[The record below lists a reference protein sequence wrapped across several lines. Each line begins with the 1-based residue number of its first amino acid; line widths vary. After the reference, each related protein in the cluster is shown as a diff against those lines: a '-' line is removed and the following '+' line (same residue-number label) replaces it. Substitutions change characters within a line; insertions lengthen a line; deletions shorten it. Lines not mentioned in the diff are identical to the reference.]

1 MTNTT
6 TLSVAARAC
15 VLSSLV
21 TSYQTAIDDLIARYP
36 AQSAN
41 RGFYLGRVANA
52 RIGRLRRDVRTKAG
66 TAGTKGDLV
75 LVFPIV
81 ASADP
86 RFEAITFWSNE
97 NEIETSVSK
106 NTIEIVG

>member
-21 TSYQTAIDDLIARYP
+21 ASYQNAIEALIARHP
-36 AQSAN
+36 GQSQN
-41 RGFYLGRVANA
+41 RGFYLGRVAGA
-52 RIGRLRRDVRTKAG
+52 RIGRLRRDVRTKLG
-66 TAGTKGDLV
+66 TAGEKGDLV
-75 LVFPIV
+75 LVFPLV
-81 ASADP
+81 SHDDP
-86 RFEAITFWSNE
+86 RFESITFWSNA
-97 NEIETSVSK
+97 NEVETSVTK